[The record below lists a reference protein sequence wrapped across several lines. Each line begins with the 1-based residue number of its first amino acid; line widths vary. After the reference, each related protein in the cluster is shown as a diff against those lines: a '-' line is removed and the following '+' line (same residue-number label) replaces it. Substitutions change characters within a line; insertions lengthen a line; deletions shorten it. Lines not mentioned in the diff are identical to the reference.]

1 MRGGCTGDSANGF
14 AAGQIGDMDKGIV
27 VGRKDVADPLVLFV
41 VAQLSPE
48 VAVLVF
54 ALLSED
60 LFSGR
65 LS

>member
-1 MRGGCTGDSANGF
+1 
-14 AAGQIGDMDKGIV
+14 MDKGIV

-41 VAQLSPE
+41 VAQLGPE